1 MNKGYQLPHMQGEP
15 GGHGGGGQRQHGARR
30 EEHHGRRRLAD
41 QPLNLSPTI
50 LYEQLHVGQEENP
63 MYNVHCSSLSGGTL
77 EGTLPR
83 HSL

>member
-50 LYEQLHVGQEENP
+50 RTAPCWKEPY
-63 MYNVHCSSLSGGTL
+63 VHCSSLSGGTL
-77 EGTLPR
+77 EGTLPT